1 MIIEKLEV
9 GMIAANCY
17 IVADE
22 NKKEGMIIDP
32 GDEPDVIN
40 RRIKELGLKIKH
52 IVLTHGHPDH
62 IGGLKGVKDAT
73 GGEILIHE
81 NEAGLL
87 DVRNHPGG
95 RMGFGVSPDSVAPA
109 DRLLKGGES
118 LDIGDLH
125 FTVLHTPGHSPGGI
139 CLVGEGV
146 VFSGDTLFNF
156 GIGRYD
162 FPGSS
167 GRQLMDSI
175 YTKLMVLPDNTVVY
189 PGHGPHTT
197 IGTERTGN
205 PFLRG

>member
-22 NKKEGMIIDP
+22 NKKEGMVIDP
-32 GDEPDVIN
+32 GGEPDVIN
-40 RRIKELGLKIKH
+40 RRIKELGLKIKY

-62 IGGLKGVKDAT
+62 IGGVKGVKDAT

-81 NEAGLL
+81 DEASSLEPSNRRG
-87 DVRNHPGG
+87 
-95 RMGFGVSPDSVAPA
+95 GFGFPMGETAPA
-109 DRLLKGGES
+109 DRLLKGG
-118 LDIGDLH
+118 DTIDVGDLH
-125 FTVLHTPGHSPGGI
+125 FLVVHTPGHSPGGI
-139 CLVGEGV
+139 CLIGEGV

-197 IGTERTGN
+197 IGAERSGN